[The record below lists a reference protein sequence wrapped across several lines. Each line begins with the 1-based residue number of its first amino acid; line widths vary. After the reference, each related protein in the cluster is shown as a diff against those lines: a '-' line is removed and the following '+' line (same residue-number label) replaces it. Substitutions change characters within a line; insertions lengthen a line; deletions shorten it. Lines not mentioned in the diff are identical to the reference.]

1 MVRPQTPPVQS
12 QPIPLNPGYKV
23 GNRLHYPNLAR
34 NNIIYDPQ
42 GGFSNRLGEAAD
54 TGAVKEVADLG
65 GRPRSLEFGEESWH
79 V

>member
-1 MVRPQTPPVQS
+1 MFMFF
-12 QPIPLNPGYKV
+12 KV
-23 GNRLHYPNLAR
+23 ITIFH
-34 NNIIYDPQ
+34 DSQ

-65 GRPRSLEFGEESWH
+65 GRPRSLEFGEERWH